1 MLNFDSSLINSN
13 YTLAIFCFIIQTD
26 TRRAIMKKNRPSK
39 RKKQTSQENSTKSST
54 IIGIISLL
62 FSLVAIIVSMTSFFL
77 PLIRTRLV
85 IENPAK
91 IYSLRNNEGFDE
103 LIIPIIINNYG
114 SYIRSVNDI
123 ECSLKYNEFEIPMR
137 PVYVYD
143 NINLTVKDRDK
154 RLYSSFIVAP
164 NSGDIKYVGFVFD
177 DVNFTHKNKIP
188 ETFHFKSDSS
198 YSFNARFYT
207 TRNSFKNNDREIIQI
222 IYAFET
228 GKVNEANSMLSFS
241 KLCWLKKNDSQIL
254 PGYK

>member
-1 MLNFDSSLINSN
+1 MLNFDSSVINSN

-26 TRRAIMKKNRPSK
+26 ARRAIMKKNRPSK

-103 LIIPIIINNYG
+103 LIIPIVINNYG

-123 ECSLKYNEFEIPMR
+123 ECTLKYNEFEIPMR

-154 RLYSSFIVAP
+154 RFYSSFIVAP

-177 DVNFTHKNKIP
+177 DVNFTHKDKIP
-188 ETFHFKSDSS
+188 ETFHFKSYSS

-228 GKVNEANSMLSFS
+228 GKVNEADSMLSFS
-241 KLCWLKKNDSQIL
+241 KRCWLKKNDSQIL

>member
-1 MLNFDSSLINSN
+1 
-13 YTLAIFCFIIQTD
+13 
-26 TRRAIMKKNRPSK
+26 MKKNHPSK

-103 LIIPIIINNYG
+103 LIIPIVINNYG

-123 ECSLKYNEFEIPMR
+123 ECTLKYNEFEIPMR

-143 NINLTVKDRDK
+143 NINLTVKDSDK

-164 NSGDIKYVGFVFD
+164 NSGGVIIKSCGLA
-177 DVNFTHKNKIP
+177 KI
-188 ETFHFKSDSS
+188 
-198 YSFNARFYT
+198 A
-207 TRNSFKNNDREIIQI
+207 
-222 IYAFET
+222 
-228 GKVNEANSMLSFS
+228 
-241 KLCWLKKNDSQIL
+241 
-254 PGYK
+254 